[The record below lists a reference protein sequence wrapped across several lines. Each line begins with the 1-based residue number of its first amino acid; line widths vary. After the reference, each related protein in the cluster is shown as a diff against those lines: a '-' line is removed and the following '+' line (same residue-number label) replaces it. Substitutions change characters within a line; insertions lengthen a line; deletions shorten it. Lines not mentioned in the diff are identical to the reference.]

1 MKIYTKTG
9 DAGDTSLLGGKRVAK
24 SSLRIEAYG
33 TVDELN
39 SHIGVV
45 RASALPPEIDDAL
58 LHVQSKL
65 FSLGSDLATPLS
77 ETSVSIDRIE
87 EADIKRLEEA
97 IDRFDKQL
105 PPLKNFIL
113 PDGTPVAAQL
123 HIARTVCR
131 RAERAVDALGRQEQI
146 GALPLMYLN
155 RLADLL
161 FVLARYAN
169 HLAGVSETLWSG
181 NENP

>member
-9 DAGDTSLLGGKRVAK
+9 DKGDTSLLGGKRVAK

-39 SHIGVV
+39 SHLGFA
-45 RASALPPEIDDAL
+45 RALVLPKEIDEEL
-58 LHVQSKL
+58 LRLQSEL
-65 FSLGSDLATPLS
+65 FVLGADLATPLS
-77 ETSVSIDRIE
+77 ETISHITRIDETKITRLETVIDRLDE
-87 EADIKRLEEA
+87 
-97 IDRFDKQL
+97 QM

-113 PDGTPVAAQL
+113 PSGIQAAAQL

-131 RAERAVDALGRQEQI
+131 RAERAVDALGRKEPL
-146 GALPLMYLN
+146 GASPLMYLN

-169 HLAGVSETLWSG
+169 HLAGVEETPWMG
-181 NENP
+181 YRK

>member
-9 DAGDTSLLGGKRVAK
+9 DKGETSLFGGKRVAK

-39 SHIGVV
+39 SHLGFARALVPPKEIDEELLLLQTELFTLGADLAAPLAETTSHIARIDEPNVV
-45 RASALPPEIDDAL
+45 RLESVID
-58 LHVQSKL
+58 KL
-65 FSLGSDLATPLS
+65 D
-77 ETSVSIDRIE
+77 E
-87 EADIKRLEEA
+87 
-97 IDRFDKQL
+97 QL

-113 PDGTPVAAQL
+113 PSGTPAAVQL

-131 RAERAVDALGRQEQI
+131 RAERTVDALGREEPL

-161 FVLARYAN
+161 FVLARYVN
-169 HLAGVSETLWSG
+169 HCAGVPETPWIG
-181 NENP
+181 KDR